1 MSLWEKFRDAA
12 TGDWGNLAVTV
23 GAGLLGRESSKS
35 GTQTTQQ
42 QKMDPR
48 MDAYVYGPDGQS
60 GLLGSAFGLAQKQL
74 ETGGLNDMQRQ
85 GMDMQRQFL
94 MSPQYQ
100 QGYGSM
106 MGLGQNLMGA
116 GIAGNPFTGG
126 QRTTMGQANPFQ
138 YQNLSNAQLPDYS
151 SAKPQMVQ
159 PATTQAQTGGV
170 SLGGNGSGS
179 GGGISGSGSSAGIS
193 EAGIDAALKAMAL
206 SENPAVRAL
215 FPTWA
220 ALLGLAGKAGADAGI
235 GRISGDFAS
244 MNSIGTPTNP
254 GEGGLLGMG
263 TYADA
268 DGRISSISTPGMVD
282 AADQATFGN
291 YNPNSFRGGS
301 GSGAGGFGG
310 VNGMAGNASGM
321 GFGGQGGWGGSGFA

>member
-100 QGYGSM
+100 QGYGNM
-106 MGLGQNLMGA
+106 MGLGQNLMGG

-151 SAKPQMVQ
+151 SAKPQMVTPEQ
-159 PATTQAQTGGV
+159 RMEQTIGGL
-170 SLGGNGSGS
+170 LGMKVSGS
-179 GGGISGSGSSAGIS
+179 GGGGVNASPGTTIGTGNMTDA
-193 EAGIDAALKAMAL
+193 IDAAAKAQFQKYIAL
-206 SENPAVRAL
+206 GLTPAVA
-215 FPTWA
+215 A
-220 ALLGLAGKAGADAGI
+220 ALVQKISATSGVLGAVNEAADPLGALNAVQGWTDT
-235 GRISGDFAS
+235 D
-244 MNSIGTPTNP
+244 P
-254 GEGGLLGMG
+254 GLDPWSG
-263 TYADA
+263 TYN
-268 DGRISSISTPGMVD
+268 GVSYGGTSPGSY
-282 AADQATFGN
+282 GGGGG
-291 YNPNSFRGGS
+291 GGS
-301 GSGAGGFGG
+301 GGRA
-310 VNGMAGNASGM
+310 
-321 GFGGQGGWGGSGFA
+321 GGWGGDGGGPNGQGGTNGGHGPGGVGGW

>member
-1 MSLWEKFRDAA
+1 MSLWEKFKDAA
-12 TGDWGNLAVTV
+12 TGDWGKVAVTV

-42 QKMDPR
+42 EKMDPR
-48 MDAYVYGPDGQS
+48 MDRYVYGPDGQS

-100 QGYGSM
+100 QGYGNM

-159 PATTQAQTGGV
+159 PATTQAPQT
-170 SLGGNGSGS
+170 
-179 GGGISGSGSSAGIS
+179 
-193 EAGIDAALKAMAL
+193 
-206 SENPAVRAL
+206 
-215 FPTWA
+215 
-220 ALLGLAGKAGADAGI
+220 
-235 GRISGDFAS
+235 
-244 MNSIGTPTNP
+244 
-254 GEGGLLGMG
+254 GGLLGMG
-263 TYADA
+263 GNRSGSGGGVNT
-268 DGRISSISTPGMVD
+268 SPGMTIGTGNMTDAID
-282 AADQATFGN
+282 AAAKAQFNKYIALGLTPAVAAALVQKAMGTTGVLGAVNEAADPLGALNAVQGWTDTDPS
-291 YNPNSFRGGS
+291 YNPWSGGGGGTHSDGSAKGSANGFGGVSGNSYGGSFRGGGIS
-301 GSGAGGFGG
+301 
-310 VNGMAGNASGM
+310 NR
-321 GFGGQGGWGGSGFA
+321 